1 MKINTMEQATVAAHH
16 DQTVVNRSG
25 STQDLLNYLDEEVP
39 EYFSYRGLRVIGHVR
54 NGHFCPTLQHFR
66 HLFIV

>member
-39 EYFSYRGLRVIGHVR
+39 EIF
-54 NGHFCPTLQHFR
+54 
-66 HLFIV
+66 